1 MTGYQLLEHAVLA
14 PRTPTG
20 VTPHPEQMGLLDFL
34 RELAGEPFPLPQYA
48 EIRVVGLEEV
58 LFAARPD
65 ETTLALEIHRRLRQ
79 AAPELERRLLSVQV
93 VFRGTLV
100 RGDTLWSEFSGSRL
114 PIDRIFGSPPSEND
128 GRGNRFY
135 RANFN
140 LTNA

>member
-14 PRTPTG
+14 PRNPTG
-20 VTPHPEQMGLLDFL
+20 VTPHPEQIGFLDFL
-34 RELAGEPFPLPQYA
+34 RELAGEPFPLARYA

-58 LFAARPD
+58 LFAARPE
-65 ETTLALEIHRRLRQ
+65 ETALALEIHRRLRQ

-114 PIDRIFGSPPSEND
+114 PIDRIFGSPPPEND
-128 GRGNRFY
+128 GRGNRFF